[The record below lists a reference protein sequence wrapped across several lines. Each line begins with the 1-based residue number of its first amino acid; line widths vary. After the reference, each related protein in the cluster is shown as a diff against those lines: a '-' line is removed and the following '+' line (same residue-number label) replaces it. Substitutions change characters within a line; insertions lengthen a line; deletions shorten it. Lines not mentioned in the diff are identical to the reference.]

1 MPGRMTGSAP
11 QAPFKLPEVTAVV
24 RATHLPCQ
32 NAGKAQKLTPVGVHL
47 ENLSLRNWHERSVY
61 TGSGWRP

>member
-1 MPGRMTGSAP
+1 MLDRL

-32 NAGKAQKLTPVGVHL
+32 NAGKAQKFTPVGVHL
-47 ENLSLRNWHERSVY
+47 KNL
-61 TGSGWRP
+61 G